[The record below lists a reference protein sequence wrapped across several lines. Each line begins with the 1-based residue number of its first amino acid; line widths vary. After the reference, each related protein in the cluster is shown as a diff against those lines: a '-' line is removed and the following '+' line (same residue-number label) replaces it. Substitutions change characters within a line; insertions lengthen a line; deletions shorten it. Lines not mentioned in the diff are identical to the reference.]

1 MKVEKYTKSDPIKVD
16 LGMKR
21 KIISSKKIH
30 KLLDIDFN
38 APVKISMNQNF
49 TVGDIFR
56 LKLLKNHSGE
66 PYKDK
71 ATIARIVKNELKA
84 ERKLTPWG
92 MGWNVHGSEITRWNN
107 LWK

>member
-1 MKVEKYTKSDPIKVD
+1 MKIKKSHD
-16 LGMKR
+16 LGPSTENVLVK
-21 KIISSKKIH
+21 
-30 KLLDIDFN
+30 KLLEKDWGV
-38 APVKISMNQNF
+38 PVKISMNQNF

-71 ATIARIVKNELKA
+71 ATISRIVKNQMKA

-92 MGWNVHGSEITRWNN
+92 MGWSVHGSDITRWNN
-107 LWK
+107 QWK